1 MFIPVYLLTA
11 IVIIGL
17 LIPGYRPTII
27 NIFTSLWNLICGLFS
42 RLWNFI
48 SGNAPN
54 VGAGAV
60 SIFRRIIALILLLVL
75 IAIIIVILGYVL
87 LGGAMLALGSISGNF
102 GLTML
107 MLLLLIIYG
116 FIGIFPSNFLFKA
129 VRAIISLVV
138 TGMLI
143 YISGT
148 IIWTAFG
155 KISPEV
161 QKSATRASKNTA
173 GELANKLD
181 KYSLQSE
188 KESGIFA
195 RVKNDCRVY
204 NSKNQSF
211 TSLKKDD
218 LVYILNTE
226 GKQKNTDGEGM
237 TQIMLSNQDGD
248 FIGGKRGWIVSR
260 VIDWNSSE
268 TTPESTITNNAQS
281 EGRKVIMEVSISGSE
296 FPQSIDILPPGEYE
310 INFHPVAAAAGA
322 TYCVVLPDKEWA
334 TREIKNNSISVKG
347 GEKAFAIWTEIPSK
361 VELSQK

>member
-1 MFIPVYLLTA
+1 MIIPAYVLITII
-11 IVIIGL
+11 IVGL
-17 LIPGYRPTII
+17 LIPGYRPTVI
-27 NIFTSLWNLICGLFS
+27 NFFTAFGNLILGTFS
-42 RLWNFI
+42 RLWSFI
-48 SGNAPN
+48 SGNAPT

-60 SIFRRIIALILLLVL
+60 SIFRRIIALTLFLVL

-87 LGGAMLALGSISGNF
+87 LGGAMMVLGAISGNF

-138 TGMLI
+138 TGILI

-148 IIWTAFG
+148 IVWTAFG

-161 QKSATRASKNTA
+161 QKSASRASKNTA
-173 GELANKLD
+173 GELANRLD

-218 LVYILNTE
+218 LVYVLNTE

-237 TQIMLSNQDGD
+237 TQIMLPNQDGD
-248 FIGGKRGWIVSR
+248 FIGGQKGWIVSR
-260 VIDWNSSE
+260 VINWDTNSFNQINLIE
-268 TTPESTITNNAQS
+268 TVNIGENAKIPRSLTVGLQ
-281 EGRKVIMEVSISGSE
+281 EGNYEV
-296 FPQSIDILPPGEYE
+296 E
-310 INFHPVAAAAGA
+310 I
-322 TYCVVLPDKEWA
+322 
-334 TREIKNNSISVKG
+334 
-347 GEKAFAIWTEIPSK
+347 IPSK
-361 VELSQK
+361 NSNETIQAFVDAKGEDGIYEKINVEKNSITIPKGKVGYAVWASCASIIKFYKI